1 MTQFKLFTNV
11 DAYYTDLQTALRA
24 AEHHIHMA
32 YYAFDD
38 GEIARS
44 VGHILAQKA
53 AAGVTV
59 KLMVDE
65 MGLYLD
71 NWQNGWRNRQL
82 LAHLQASGVQVD
94 LFRPRGD
101 RLSQYNR
108 LHCKFC
114 AIDGTTAFVG
124 GSNIGEHYLDWRDTN
139 LRLTGDL
146 GDGFTKLYDSLLQ
159 FSNGSSSCPSDL
171 AIADMPLLL
180 TVPGHRQD
188 IRRALLDLILSAKKS
203 VFLRSW
209 YFLPDEEIMNALL
222 SQAEKGVRVTILFSH
237 HTRMPFIDIANRGLC
252 RRLEKAGVRVLRY
265 NGRYM
270 HAKEAWNDQ
279 GDILLGSANID
290 PWALRTNFECSL
302 RIQDVALARQLTR
315 ELQADAVYCLPPQ
328 KQEGHWLPRPRFS

>member
-11 DAYYTDLQTALRA
+11 AEYYTDLQTALRA
-24 AEHHIHMA
+24 AQHHIHMA

-38 GEIARS
+38 GNIARS

-82 LAHLQASGVQVD
+82 LAQLQASGVQVD
-94 LFRPRGD
+94 LFHPRGD

-146 GDGFTKLYDSLLQ
+146 GDGFVQLYDSLRRFGGW
-159 FSNGSSSCPSDL
+159 FSPL
-171 AIADMPLLL
+171 APL
-180 TVPGHRQD
+180 
-188 IRRALLDLILSAKKS
+188 I
-203 VFLRSW
+203 
-209 YFLPDEEIMNALL
+209 
-222 SQAEKGVRVTILFSH
+222 
-237 HTRMPFIDIANRGLC
+237 
-252 RRLEKAGVRVLRY
+252 
-265 NGRYM
+265 
-270 HAKEAWNDQ
+270 
-279 GDILLGSANID
+279 
-290 PWALRTNFECSL
+290 
-302 RIQDVALARQLTR
+302 
-315 ELQADAVYCLPPQ
+315 
-328 KQEGHWLPRPRFS
+328 